1 MVKIFTDE
9 ERREI
14 MAAALDAVKNES
26 SKARQRGDV
35 GLTSNKTERMKL
47 RESIVKDIRKT
58 VRVNVVNAVLS
69 FLPREAQAAIQTSAF
84 ASDVARRAAEAVGAP
99 ADVASKVALAAGIS
113 GAIAGPAIVQA
124 QRSVRRREEQRR
136 ALLAARGPFAS
147 PEIPIGELEFSE
159 QLQETKTKISDLGT
173 ALLTG
178 RFEKAKDI
186 LTFLVDKG
194 RAGAAAARAY
204 TEAIADAG
212 IKEHTFA
219 KTAAEEE
226 FNKQAG
232 RIPMN
237 IYRAYSV
244 LYERA
249 NREFEGFAKDPPLKG

>member
-1 MVKIFTDE
+1 MVRIFTDE

-14 MAAALDAVKNES
+14 MSAALDAVKDEAD
-26 SKARQRGDV
+26 KARQRGDP
-35 GLTSNKTERMKL
+35 GITRPKTERMKL
-47 RESIVKDIRKT
+47 RESIVKDIRRT
-58 VRVNVVNAVLS
+58 VKVNVINTVLS
-69 FLPREAQAAIQTSAF
+69 ILPREA
-84 ASDVARRAAEAVGAP
+84 
-99 ADVASKVALAAGIS
+99 AAGIQAAAFFGGIS
-113 GAIAGPAIVQA
+113 PIPLVGQAAGLIAGPVLVQA
-124 QRSVRRREEQRR
+124 QRAVRRREEQRR

-159 QLQETKTKISDLGT
+159 QLAESKAKLAELGT

-204 TEAIADAG
+204 AEAIADAG

-249 NREFEGFAKDPPLKG
+249 NREFEGFAKDPPIRG